1 MKRILIITVYF
12 PPYLNMRA
20 IRASKI
26 AKYLEREG
34 WNVYVITAEGLNL
47 ERGLPV
53 EMKEEN
59 IFRVKFEK
67 ESQPIPSRL
76 KKSPFLRKFVNFQD
90 RFLKWYKKALKVG
103 REILSEKEFSI
114 ILSFSPP
121 YPSNLLASKLSEEFN
136 LPWVAEFGDLW
147 SENYYL
153 KRTFP
158 LSFLEEILE
167 KRVMKKAVSLIS
179 VSDLLCKKLKD
190 IHGKEVFLFP
200 HFFDEEDYK
209 EEYKSY
215 EFFTLTYT
223 GHLYPYQDFIS
234 FLSTLKTMKNEG
246 FSGNFRVKFYSY
258 NYLEIREWFKEFS
271 ELPIE
276 IHPQIPYPESI
287 KEQMSS
293 TALLFFSIKNPE
305 KTTEN
310 PLKGKIFSYIGAK
323 KPVLVIGE
331 DEGGRFLEKIGI
343 GKICR
348 NEREIRET
356 LEKWYEEFEREKR
369 VKVSDSFDWRN
380 FSYKNRISELSNYLK
395 KFLKK

>member
-114 ILSFSPP
+114 ILSLSPP

-158 LSFLEEILE
+158 LSFLEEMVE

>member
-114 ILSFSPP
+114 ILSLSPP

-158 LSFLEEILE
+158 LSFLEEMVE

-305 KTTEN
+305 KITEN